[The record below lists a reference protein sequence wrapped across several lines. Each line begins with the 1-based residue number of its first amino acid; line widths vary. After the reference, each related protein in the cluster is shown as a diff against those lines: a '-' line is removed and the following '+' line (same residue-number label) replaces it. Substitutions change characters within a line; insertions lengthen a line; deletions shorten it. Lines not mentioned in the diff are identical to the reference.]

1 MDIEMK
7 KDTKNQ
13 IKLVMFLLITAIFFI
28 WPKFITFV
36 ISFYGAIK
44 AHEYLEKIGEEV
56 KKNG

>member
-1 MDIEMK
+1 MK